1 MIYNEQLEEAYE
13 CFEGD
18 LRRLDELI
26 SQLELWS
33 DECTINHKRED
44 IKLVEYV
51 ELHNNLEILKDE
63 LNAFLAEHAQ
73 DEGKNED
80 LKAYAK
86 AIEEKIEKFKETEE
100 HIHNWVRE
108 IKDIQIIVMR
118 SETLKDNREF
128 INEII
133 NIEKA

>member
-1 MIYNEQLEEAYE
+1 MIYNEQLEEEYE

-44 IKLVEYV
+44 TKLVEYV
-51 ELHNNLEILKDE
+51 ELHNNLEALKEE
-63 LNAFLAEHAQ
+63 LNDFLAEHAQ
-73 DEGKNED
+73 DEGKSES
-80 LKAYAK
+80 LKAYSQ
-86 AIEEKIEKFKETEE
+86 AIEEKIEKFKETQD
-100 HIHNWVRE
+100 HIHNWIRE

-118 SETLKDNREF
+118 SETLKDNKEF

-133 NIEKA
+133 NIENA

>member
-1 MIYNEQLEEAYE
+1 MIYNEQLEEEYE

-44 IKLVEYV
+44 TKLVEYV
-51 ELHNNLEILKDE
+51 ELHNNLEALKE
-63 LNAFLAEHAQ
+63 GLNDFLAEHAQ
-73 DEGKNED
+73 DEGKSES
-80 LKAYAK
+80 LKAYSQ
-86 AIEEKIEKFKETEE
+86 AIEEKIGKFKETED
-100 HIHNWVRE
+100 HIHTWIRE

-118 SETLKDNREF
+118 SETLKDNKEF
-128 INEII
+128 IDEII
-133 NIEKA
+133 NIENA

>member
-1 MIYNEQLEEAYE
+1 MIYNEQLGEAYE

-18 LRRLDELI
+18 LRKLDELI

-51 ELHNNLEILKDE
+51 ELHNNLENLKDE
-63 LNAFLAEHAQ
+63 LNGFLAEHAQ
-73 DEGKNED
+73 DEGKSEV
-80 LKAYAK
+80 LATYAQMIK
-86 AIEEKIEKFKETEE
+86 EKLEGFKQTQE
-100 HIHNWVRE
+100 HIHDWIRA
-108 IKDIQIIVMR
+108 IKEIQIIVMR
-118 SETLKDNREF
+118 SEVLKANQAL

-133 NIEKA
+133 DHQNA

>member
-1 MIYNEQLEEAYE
+1 MIYNEQLEEEYE

-44 IKLVEYV
+44 AKLVEYV
-51 ELHNNLEILKDE
+51 ELNNNLEDLKEE
-63 LNAFLAEHAQ
+63 LNDFLAEHAQ
-73 DEGKNED
+73 DEGKSES
-80 LKAYAK
+80 LKAYNN
-86 AIEEKIEKFKETEE
+86 AIEEKIEKFKETQD
-100 HIHNWVRE
+100 HIHNWIRE

-118 SETLKDNREF
+118 SETLKNNKEF
-128 INEII
+128 IDEII
-133 NIEKA
+133 NIENA

>member
-1 MIYNEQLEEAYE
+1 MIYNEQLEEEYE

-44 IKLVEYV
+44 LKLVEYV
-51 ELHNNLEILKDE
+51 ELHNNLENLKDE
-63 LNAFLAEHAQ
+63 LNDFLAEHAQ
-73 DEGKNED
+73 DEGKSEC
-80 LKAYAK
+80 LEGYAK

-100 HIHNWVRE
+100 HIHTWIRE
-108 IKDIQIIVMR
+108 IKDIQIMVMR
-118 SETLKDNREF
+118 SEILKENQEF

-133 NIEKA
+133 NVENA